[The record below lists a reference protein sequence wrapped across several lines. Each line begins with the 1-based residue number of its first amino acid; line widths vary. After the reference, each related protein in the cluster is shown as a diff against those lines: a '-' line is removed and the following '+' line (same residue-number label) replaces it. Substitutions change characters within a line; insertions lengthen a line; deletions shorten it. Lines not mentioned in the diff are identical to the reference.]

1 MTVRYLCLAI
11 KRLKDIFGGIKNLK
25 TLRDSYILKCNL
37 CSNFLSKASFSFTQ
51 TEDGRVKIDVRFEDE
66 SVWLTQQ
73 RMAELFQTS
82 QQNISLH
89 ITNSYEEGELQ
100 PEATHKEYLSVHQ
113 EGSRQVQRR
122 LTHYTST

>member
-1 MTVRYLCLAI
+1 M
-11 KRLKDIFGGIKNLK
+11 LKLPQQ
-25 TLRDSYILKCNL
+25 SQ
-37 CSNFLSKASFSFTQ
+37 FLIYQ